1 MVALRMHFGIKHT
14 I

>member
-1 MVALRMHFGIKHT
+1 MHFGIMS

>member
-1 MVALRMHFGIKHT
+1 MHFGIKHT